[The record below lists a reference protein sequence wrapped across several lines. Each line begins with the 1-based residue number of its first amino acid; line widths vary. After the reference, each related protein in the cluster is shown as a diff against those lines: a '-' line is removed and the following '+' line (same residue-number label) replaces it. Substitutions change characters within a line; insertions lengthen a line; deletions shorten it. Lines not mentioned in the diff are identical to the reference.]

1 MSGVREG
8 SGNKE
13 CEQRKNRLVNSR
25 VEGSGIT
32 GHDHFKGGQQAGLGL
47 SQGGLDRG
55 AWKTTVY
62 RVAKSWTRL
71 K

>member
-1 MSGVREG
+1 MSRVREG

-13 CEQRKNRLVNSR
+13 HEQKKKRLVNSQ

-32 GHDHFKGGQQAGLGL
+32 GHDICNVGQQTGLGL

-55 AWKTTVY
+55 SWKTIIY
-62 RVAKSWTRL
+62 RVAKSRT
-71 K
+71 

>member
-1 MSGVREG
+1 MSRGREG

-13 CEQRKNRLVNSR
+13 CEQKEKRLANSR
-25 VEGSGIT
+25 EGSGIT
-32 GHDHFKGGQQAGLGL
+32 GHDNCNGGQQAGLGL

-62 RVAKSWTRL
+62 RVTKSQTRL